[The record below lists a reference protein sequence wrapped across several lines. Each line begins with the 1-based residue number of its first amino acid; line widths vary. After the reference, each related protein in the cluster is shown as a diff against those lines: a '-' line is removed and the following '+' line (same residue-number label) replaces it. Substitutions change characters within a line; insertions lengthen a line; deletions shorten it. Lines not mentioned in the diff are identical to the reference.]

1 MFQVE
6 SIIAAVSVAFRADA
20 NTTAL
25 CPGGMW
31 HRRAASEEQ
40 GQKRPYAVLT
50 VVALEEKEFISDQT
64 CLQGFLLTLR
74 IYGNEQTDTTGKIA
88 GYLSAWDLDRHVLQG
103 IPARIIGLFPSA
115 EDIDLD
121 AEEKTGKDVVI
132 AAKQWLLKL
141 HYLIGTIPNN

>member
-1 MFQVE
+1 MFQCE

-20 NTTAL
+20 NMTAL
-25 CPGGMW
+25 CPGGVW

-40 GQKRPYAVLT
+40 GQQRPYAILT
-50 VVALEEKEFISDQT
+50 VAPQEEKEFITDQS
-64 CLQGFLLTLR
+64 CIQGFHVTLR
-74 IYGNEQTDTTGKIA
+74 IYGDEQTDTTGKIA
-88 GYLSAWDLDRHVLQG
+88 GYLPAWDLDRNRLQG

-121 AEEKTGKDVVI
+121 PEEKTGKDVVI